1 MRHLIGALVLLA
13 GVLWLP
19 VPASATK
26 YAALVMDANTG
37 QILHA
42 RDADSHRYPASL
54 TKMMTLFL
62 VFEALED
69 GRLKPRQRIPVSA
82 SAAAQP
88 PSKLGLRPGSSIS
101 VEDAILALVTKSAN
115 DIATAVAEELGGS
128 ERNFALM
135 MTAEARKLGMSRTTF
150 RNASG
155 LPHQGQLT
163 TARDMATLA
172 RAHLRYFPQ
181 YYHYFSVE
189 SFGYAGVEHRNH
201 NRMLGSYDGLDG
213 IKTGY
218 IHASGFNLVASAKRN
233 DRRLIGVVFGAK
245 NPNRRGR
252 LMANLLDEGFRTPS
266 VTTLAEDAGPTPRPD
281 GVTAFTTAE
290 GAEEVDVA
298 DSGDDEATTF
308 PSSGGADGA
317 WGIQVGAYRLPQ
329 PARKIARV
337 AYDAAAEYLGQGTV
351 TVIRQ
356 DAANRRPYYLA
367 RIHGIGPNEAQQAC
381 RKLQRKGIDCMKL
394 RLPVS
399 AVGVT
404 SPPRTVAATGGSWG
418 VQVGAYPESATA
430 SSIAR
435 KAVDMVPELLED
447 GAVKIAPLTVG
458 KRRPLYRARI
468 LGIDK
473 QQAYEAC
480 RQLEAEDVP
489 CMVLKSKNMETAS
502 AETERSARGSREQG
516 SKGHG
521 AVSAS

>member
-1 MRHLIGALVLLA
+1 MMVHGRPRLRHLIGALVLLA

-19 VPASATK
+19 DPASAAK

-37 QILHA
+37 EILHA
-42 RDADSHRYPASL
+42 RDADTHRYPASL

-62 VFEALED
+62 VFEALEN

-82 SAAAQP
+82 TAAAQP
-88 PSKLGLRPGSSIS
+88 PSKLGLRPGSSLS

-115 DIATAVAEELGGS
+115 DIATAVAEELGGT

-172 RAHLRYFPQ
+172 QAHLRHFPQ
-181 YYHYFSVE
+181 YYYYFSVE
-189 SFGYAGVEHRNH
+189 SFDYAGVQHRNH

-252 LMANLLDEGFRTPS
+252 LMANLLDAGFRTPS

-290 GAEEVDVA
+290 GAEGVDVDVDVA
-298 DSGDDEATTF
+298 DSGDHETTAI
-308 PSSGGADGA
+308 PAPGGTGGAWA
-317 WGIQVGAYRLPQ
+317 IQVGAYRQPQ

-337 AYDAAAEYLGQGTV
+337 AFDAAAEYLGQGTV

-367 RIHGIGPNEAQQAC
+367 RIHGIGANEAQQAC

-394 RLPVS
+394 RLPSS

-404 SPPRTVAATGGSWG
+404 SPARTVAATGGSWG
-418 VQVGAYPESATA
+418 VQVGAYPDSATA
-430 SSIAR
+430 SRIAR
-435 KAVDMVPELLED
+435 KAVGMVPEMLED

-473 QQAYEAC
+473 DQAYEAC
-480 RQLEAEDVP
+480 RQLEAENVP
-489 CMVLKSKNMETAS
+489 CMVLQSKNTETAS
-502 AETERSARGSREQG
+502 AES
-516 SKGHG
+516 
-521 AVSAS
+521 